1 MTTTRIGPLEL
12 RSPIILASGLRG
24 DTPESL
30 KQAYNTGIGAVVTKS
45 ITMQPREGHAEPNLV
60 KKKDGGWL
68 NAIGLKNIGAERFA
82 EQLGRPAYP
91 VIVSLAGYDPV
102 DFASMI
108 EIFNDT
114 ATAFEINLSCPCVVG
129 FGDDVGDDTALT
141 SNIVKTAK
149 SSTDVPVFVK
159 IAHTMMESADT
170 AIHAGA
176 DGITAINTIPA
187 MEIDIT
193 SGKPILSNVTG
204 GLSGPPI
211 KNVAIHTVHK
221 LSNIHDCPIIG
232 CGGISSWND
241 AAEFLLA
248 GAVAVQVGSAAM
260 EDLSILY
267 EISQGIKRWTVRRH
281 AKQ

>member
-30 KQAYNTGIGAVVTKS
+30 KQAYSTGIGAVVTKS
-45 ITMQPREGHAEPNLV
+45 ITIQPREGHAEPNLV

-68 NAIGLKNIGAERFA
+68 NAIGLKNTGAKQFA
-82 EQLGRPAYP
+82 KRLGRPSYP

-108 EIFNDT
+108 EMFDGT
-114 ATAFEINLSCPCVVG
+114 AIAFEINLSCPCVVG
-129 FGDDVGDDTALT
+129 FGDDVGDDAALT

-159 IAHTMMESADT
+159 ISHTMMESADT
-170 AIHAGA
+170 AIKAGA

-193 SGKPILSNVTG
+193 TGKPTLSNVTG

-221 LSNIHDCPIIG
+221 LSNTYDCPIIG
-232 CGGISSWND
+232 CGGVSSWSD

-248 GAVAVQVGSAAM
+248 GAVAIQVGSAAM
-260 EDLSILY
+260 EDLSVLH
-267 EISQGIKRWTVRRH
+267 EISRGIKQWTLRNH
-281 AKQ
+281 SK